1 MFMKAILAFFF
12 MLYINLFAATPQQLN
27 SYSATIDNIIQKQCV
42 VARVQPLPMVDED
55 TFLRRAYLTIIGR
68 NPTYEEYEMYN
79 KAASANKRQNLIAY
93 LFKHPGHASHMFNF
107 WAESLRL
114 RDRLTNINNFS
125 GGPYIDYIKDNLVA
139 NKPYNMFVS
148 DLLTA
153 TGSYFD
159 NPATGYFYRDLGM
172 PMDNLIA
179 TGKVFMGTDIGC
191 AQCHDDPFQD
201 YTQKQFYQMAA
212 MFNQLELRGRGKD
225 KDPAVAAR
233 QKALR
238 EEIDQLIKADP
249 MKNRGLNNQINNF
262 IAAMRTNVELD
273 PNRQLKLPHDY
284 KYQDGKPNDVVEPA
298 VLSGKTSIN
307 HKDDM
312 RKDVVEWLV
321 NPEHPTFT
329 KNIVNRYWAW
339 IFGKHIIQD
348 YDNIQEDKKLNSEL
362 LNALSKIMIMLNY
375 DSRQF
380 LYVLCNTKLF
390 QRQLYDG
397 AFAQSENFVFIG
409 PLKQRL
415 SAEQMWDSV
424 LSVAVAM
431 PENFKLEFHDEYKKI
446 MQYSIEDLTID
457 KLKAKQEEYQKIMRT
472 KYDKA
477 LKYRNYVLVRASE
490 VNDNNPVSNI
500 LEQLGRSDRELIDT
514 SSREG
519 SVTQVIS
526 FMNGQL
532 ADVAVSKE
540 TFLSKAIAGKSPAET
555 IEIIFK
561 SILSRKPTLQEK
573 ATFAGAPDDDIIWA
587 LVNSS
592 EFKFNK

>member
-1 MFMKAILAFFF
+1 MKTIIALFFVF
-12 MLYINLFAATPQQLN
+12 FTCVFGATTPQQLN
-27 SYSATIDNIIQKQCV
+27 EYSASIDSIIQKQCI
-42 VARVQPLPMVDED
+42 VAKVSPLPAIDED
-55 TFLRRAYLTIIGR
+55 TFLRRSYLTIIGR
-68 NPTYEEYEMYN
+68 NPTHEEYEMYSSVTN
-79 KAASANKRQNLIAY
+79 ANKRQALIAF
-93 LFKHPGHASHMFNF
+93 LFKHPGNNSHMFNF

-125 GGPYIDYIKDNLVA
+125 GGPYIDYIKDNLTA
-139 NKPYNMFVS
+139 NKPYNKFVS
-148 DLLTA
+148 DLLTS

-179 TGKVFMGTDIGC
+179 TCKVFMGTDIGC

-212 MFNQLELRGRGKD
+212 MFNQVELRGRGKD

-238 EEIDQLIKADP
+238 EEVEQLIKADP

-262 IAAMRTNVELD
+262 IAAMRTNVEID
-273 PNRQLKLPHDY
+273 AARQLKLPHDY

-298 VLSGKTSIN
+298 VLSGKTTIN
-307 HKDDM
+307 HKQDM
-312 RKDVVEWLV
+312 RNDVVEWLV

-329 KNIVNRYWAW
+329 KNIVNRYWGW
-339 IFGKHIIQD
+339 IFGRCIIQD
-348 YDNIQEDKKLNSEL
+348 HDNIQDDKNFNSEL
-362 LNALSKIMIMLNY
+362 MNTLAKIMIALNY
-375 DSRQF
+375 DSKQF
-380 LYVLCNTKLF
+380 MFVLCNTKLF
-390 QRQLYDG
+390 QRELYDG
-397 AFAQSENFVFIG
+397 AYAQSDNFVFIG
-409 PLKQRL
+409 PIKQRL

-431 PENFKLEFHDEYKKI
+431 PENFKLEFQDEYKKI

-457 KLKAKQEEYQKIMRT
+457 RLKAKQEEYQKIMRT
-472 KYDKA
+472 KYDSA
-477 LKYRNYVLVRASE
+477 PKYRNYVLVRASE
-490 VNDNNPVSNI
+490 VNDNNPVNTI

-519 SVTQVIS
+519 SVSQVIS

-532 ADVAVSKE
+532 ADVAISKE
-540 TFLSKAIAGKSPAET
+540 TFLSKNIAGKSPAEK

-561 SILSRKPTLQEK
+561 SILTRKPTLQEK
-573 ATFAGAPDDDIIWA
+573 STFAGAQDDDIIWA